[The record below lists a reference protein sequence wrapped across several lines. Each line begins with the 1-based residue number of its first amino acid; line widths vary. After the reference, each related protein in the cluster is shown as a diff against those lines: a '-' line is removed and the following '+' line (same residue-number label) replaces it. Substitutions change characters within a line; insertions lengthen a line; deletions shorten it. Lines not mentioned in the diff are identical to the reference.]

1 MLVSAVH
8 CCNVRVGGRGGADRD
23 GRKPWNLESDTRVFT
38 LRSVSDNMTQPPQN
52 NAAPQTP
59 EASQEDVAQETS
71 HAEPYPQSHG
81 VCGVFG
87 GAALTYLGDKR
98 GFRGTRLSDPSNL
111 VEGNRH
117 ARECTSRKKKNT
129 HTQKPACIAEGSPL
143 DPGRC
148 NKAPSGAVS
157 PSFWWER

>member
-1 MLVSAVH
+1 MQYQGGG
-8 CCNVRVGGRGGADRD
+8 VRVGQTEMGG
-23 GRKPWNLESDTRVFT
+23 KPWNLESDTRVFT
-38 LRSVSDNMTQPPQN
+38 LRSVSDNVTQSPQN

-71 HAEPYPQSHG
+71 RAEPYPQSHG

-117 ARECTSRKKKNT
+117 ARECTSRKNPKNT
-129 HTQKPACIAEGSPL
+129 CVHSRGVSFGSWGVQQSPL
-143 DPGRC
+143 R
-148 NKAPSGAVS
+148 SGV